1 MEMAPPSP
9 PIHCGTS
16 LVTPGP
22 LLLPPTANPDT
33 PELTRQIS
41 EAPPIV
47 LSPMVFAV
55 PELLVPAPATPAPAT
70 PPPVIL
76 VEDTQTAA
84 PHTPPPPPES
94 TTPIGPIPGPSNR
107 FVSMTPPMPRG
118 WQPPSDI
125 HTYGP
130 AEFAAIMSDLDMDIR
145 VQRAQVLWEW
155 DQLAALQTER
165 DYWEH
170 LVHQR
175 RHGHL

>member
-1 MEMAPPSP
+1 MS
-9 PIHCGTS
+9 CRNRRRT
-16 LVTPGP
+16 
-22 LLLPPTANPDT
+22 DRT
-33 PELTRQIS
+33 PEKVIFGATESCSGRTQEIK
-41 EAPPIV
+41 EV
-47 LSPMVFAV
+47 HQGDQGR
-55 PELLVPAPATPAPAT
+55 PAGG
-70 PPPVIL
+70 PV
-76 VEDTQTAA
+76 
-84 PHTPPPPPES
+84 PES

-107 FVSMTPPMPRG
+107 FVSTTPPMPRG

-130 AEFAAIMSDLDMDIR
+130 DEFAAIMSDLDTHIC
-145 VQRAQVLWEW
+145 VQRARVLRER